1 MVVVL
6 LLLMLL
12 LLMMMLLLLML
23 LLMLLILVG
32 VELPRLAHSRP
43 QVWRRSES
51 PVGAGTSRGRRMR
64 LGGAEVDRE
73 LFLPRD

>member
-1 MVVVL
+1 MVVVVVL
-6 LLLMLL
+6 MLLLMLL
-12 LLMMMLLLLML
+12 LLLLML

-43 QVWRRSES
+43 QVRRRSEA

-73 LFLPRD
+73 LFLPRV